1 MKPYA
6 SLSLDLDNA
15 WSYLKIHGGT
25 SWQTFP
31 SYLDRVVPRVLDFLA
46 RRDLSITVFVVGQD
60 AALEKNRESLAS
72 IARAGHEIGNHSFDH
87 EPWIAHA
94 EYRAVRTELDR
105 AHAAIADASGREPRG
120 FRGPGFAT
128 SPTLLDAL
136 VDSRYV
142 YDASHLP
149 TFIGPLSRWYYFRH
163 ADLSPEER
171 QERHSLFGHF
181 SDGFKRN
188 AAHLI
193 RTSRGAIVEIPVTTM
208 PVVRTP
214 IHCSYLLYL
223 DAVSP
228 RLADAYFAFSLS
240 LCRMAGV
247 EPSLLLHPLDFMG
260 GDDGLDE
267 LSFFPGMTVAADRKI
282 ETVSRFIAMYQR
294 RYRVG
299 TMIDH
304 AERTLQAA
312 GPAARDTTLSI
323 GDVV

>member
-15 WSYLKIHGGT
+15 WSYLKIHGGS
-25 SWQTFP
+25 SWQPFP

-46 RRDLSITVFVVGQD
+46 HRGLTITVFVVGQD
-60 AALEKNRESLAS
+60 AVLEKNHDSLAS
-72 IARAGHEIGNHSFDH
+72 IARAGHEIANHSFEH

-94 EYRAVRTELDR
+94 DYRAVRSEIDR
-105 AHAAIADASGREPRG
+105 AHAAIADASGCEPRG

-128 SPTLLDAL
+128 SGTLLDVL
-136 VDSRYV
+136 VDRRYV

-163 ADLSPEER
+163 ADLSPEEM

-181 SDGFKRN
+181 TDGFKRN
-188 AAHLI
+188 AAHVV

-208 PVVRTP
+208 PGIRTP

-228 RLADAYFAFSLS
+228 HLADAYFAFSLR
-240 LCRMAGV
+240 LCRLAGI

-260 GDDGLDE
+260 SDDGLDE
-267 LSFFPGMTVAADRKI
+267 LRFFPGMTLPAERKI
-282 ETVSRFIAMYQR
+282 ETVSRFIAMYHN
-294 RYRVG
+294 RYRIG
-299 TMIDH
+299 TMIGH
-304 AERTLQAA
+304 AGRVLQSAGAA
-312 GPAARDTTLSI
+312 TADPGLSI
-323 GDVV
+323 GDAV

>member
-1 MKPYA
+1 MKPCA

-46 RRDLSITVFVVGQD
+46 QRDLTITVFVVGQD

-72 IARAGHEIGNHSFDH
+72 IARAGHDIGNHSFDH

-94 EYRAVRTELDR
+94 GYRAVRDELGR
-105 AHAAIADASGREPRG
+105 AHAAIADATGREPRG

-128 SPTLLDAL
+128 SSTLLDAL
-136 VDSRYV
+136 VDSGYV

-163 ADLSPEER
+163 ADLSPAER
-171 QERHSLFGHF
+171 QERHALFGHCT
-181 SDGFKRN
+181 DGFKRN

-193 RTSRGAIVEIPVTTM
+193 RTSRGTIVEIPVTTM
-208 PVVRTP
+208 PVLRTP

-223 DAVSP
+223 DALSP
-228 RLADAYFAFSLS
+228 RLADAYFAFSLR
-240 LCRMAGV
+240 LCRIAGV

-267 LSFFPGMTVAADRKI
+267 LRFFPGMTVPANRKI
-282 ETVSRFIAMYQR
+282 ETVSRFIAMYQH
-294 RYRVG
+294 RYHVG

-304 AERTLQAA
+304 AQRALQAA
-312 GPAARDTTLSI
+312 GPAPGDAGLSI